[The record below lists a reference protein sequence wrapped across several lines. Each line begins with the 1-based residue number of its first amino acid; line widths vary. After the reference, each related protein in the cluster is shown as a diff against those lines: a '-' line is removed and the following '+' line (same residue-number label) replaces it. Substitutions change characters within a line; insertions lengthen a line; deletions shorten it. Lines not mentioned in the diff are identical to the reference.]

1 MRIERWPAIIALR
14 LRTLFR
20 RGDVE
25 RDLDDEVRYHID
37 RQTEHNIA
45 HGMSPHAA
53 RRAALVAFGG
63 AGQVKEAARDQFRS
77 PILAAVA
84 QDARYA
90 WRVARHTPLLSAVAL
105 ATVAVAVALATSAFS
120 AVNGVLL
127 RALPYVQSDRLAL
140 LWGTTRGKANL
151 DPVSF
156 TNAMDWRRDT
166 KSLQS
171 LAMFSCTPRPIL
183 AARGDPGRVAMM
195 EVSADFFSVLGAR
208 PVLGRLFAGSDY
220 SPEAGPAIV
229 LTHALWRDRLGGDP
243 SVLSTRVLV
252 DGVPTTVIGVLSPDF
267 APLPASLACRP
278 EMYQPLPSRYSDAQR
293 SWSFLKAVGRLAPGA
308 TLEAAQAEL
317 NVENARL
324 GGIFPSTNGGRG
336 SRIVSLRDFVIAPLR
351 PALAFAQA
359 GAILVLLIACAN
371 VASLLLAR
379 ATVRQRELSIRLAL
393 GASRA
398 RLARQIVTECAL
410 LGVAGG
416 VAGVLLA
423 VVGSGVISRVAG
435 DALPDPRG
443 LTVDW
448 RVLFFGAVTS
458 LVAAMTFAAAAVA
471 ASLGEGTR
479 SLSSLR
485 DGGRTTSL
493 GRVGLRRAVVA
504 AQLAMATIVL
514 VGAGLLARSYRH
526 LLNVRPGFDPNGV
539 LTARVTL
546 PDALYPRGERQV
558 RFFQGVVDRLTRQP
572 GVVAAGAVS
581 ILPESPNFDR
591 TNARVVGREYA
602 PGEEPSPD
610 VYRVTPGYFDAM
622 KIPLEAGRLFTRTDD
637 DRRPPVAVI
646 NELMARELFPG
657 ESAVG
662 RVIWT
667 GAGNAERTIVG
678 VVGNTYQYGL
688 DQKRT
693 IQLYV
698 PHADNSGGDLTLVAR
713 SAGDDRS
720 LASLMRDAVRA
731 VDPAVPVDAVM
742 TMNQVLAESAGR
754 RRLLAGLSL
763 VFAAGAIALAAI
775 GLYGVIA
782 YSVARRTPE
791 IGLRMAL
798 GSTATAIVRRVMGDV
813 IGLLLA
819 GLALGL
825 ASAMWLAK
833 MMAPLVFGVS
843 TADPATFV
851 ASFATLLAV
860 ALVAA
865 VVPALRAARVN
876 PTIALRGD

>member
-1 MRIERWPAIIALR
+1 
-14 LRTLFR
+14 
-20 RGDVE
+20 
-25 RDLDDEVRYHID
+25 
-37 RQTEHNIA
+37 
-45 HGMSPHAA
+45 
-53 RRAALVAFGG
+53 
-63 AGQVKEAARDQFRS
+63 
-77 PILAAVA
+77 
-84 QDARYA
+84 
-90 WRVARHTPLLSAVAL
+90 
-105 ATVAVAVALATSAFS
+105 
-120 AVNGVLL
+120 
-127 RALPYVQSDRLAL
+127 
-140 LWGTTRGKANL
+140 
-151 DPVSF
+151 
-156 TNAMDWRRDT
+156 
-166 KSLQS
+166 
-171 LAMFSCTPRPIL
+171 
-183 AARGDPGRVAMM
+183 
-195 EVSADFFSVLGAR
+195 
-208 PVLGRLFAGSDY
+208 
-220 SPEAGPAIV
+220 
-229 LTHALWRDRLGGDP
+229 
-243 SVLSTRVLV
+243 
-252 DGVPTTVIGVLSPDF
+252 
-267 APLPASLACRP
+267 
-278 EMYQPLPSRYSDAQR
+278 
-293 SWSFLKAVGRLAPGA
+293 
-308 TLEAAQAEL
+308 
-317 NVENARL
+317 
-324 GGIFPSTNGGRG
+324 
-336 SRIVSLRDFVIAPLR
+336 
-351 PALAFAQA
+351 
-359 GAILVLLIACAN
+359 
-371 VASLLLAR
+371 
-379 ATVRQRELSIRLAL
+379 
-393 GASRA
+393 
-398 RLARQIVTECAL
+398 
-410 LGVAGG
+410 
-416 VAGVLLA
+416 
-423 VVGSGVISRVAG
+423 VISRVAG

-448 RVLFFGAVTS
+448 RVLLFGAVTS
-458 LVAAMTFAAAAVA
+458 LVAGMAFAAPAVA

-514 VGAGLLARSYRH
+514 VAAGLLARSYRH

-581 ILPESPNFDR
+581 VLPESPNFDH

-602 PGEEPSPD
+602 PGEAPSPD

-637 DRRPPVAVI
+637 DRHPPVAVI

-713 SAGDDRS
+713 SAGDDRD

-819 GLALGL
+819 GLAVGL
-825 ASAMWLAK
+825 SSAMWLAK

-851 ASFATLLAV
+851 ASLATLLAV